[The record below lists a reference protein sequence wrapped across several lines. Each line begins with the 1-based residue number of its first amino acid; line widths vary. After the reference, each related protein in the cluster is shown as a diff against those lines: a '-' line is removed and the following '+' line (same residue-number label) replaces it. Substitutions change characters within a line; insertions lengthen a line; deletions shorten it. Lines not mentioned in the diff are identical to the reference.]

1 MNPIAMVFVLIGL
14 AIMAPLGVHYLN
26 YQSRQT
32 MATVAAL
39 QMARIQKAAEGYITT
54 YSANIEG
61 QATATSPVTIT
72 IPMLVNTGYLP
83 NGFQA
88 NNPYNQT
95 WEVQV
100 LQPSAGQLQA
110 LVLSTGGQAVN
121 TQSLGLAAQIAGSP
135 GGVVGGG
142 TGNTAVPGCAAGE
155 ACGVYAGWKVPTAY
169 TAAQPGHL
177 AALIEYSN
185 GQVQNDYLYR
195 VAVPGQP
202 QLNQMQT
209 NLDMGNNNVN
219 NAQNVNVNDD
229 VTLGNPG
236 AAHGGSPAS
245 LQGQLG
251 VDEQAGQGFPGG
263 WGGGIHS
270 WDIYANGTVG
280 TGENGSLNAYMNDFN
295 GGIGGGGQVVTSSL
309 NGANYAYMQSQN
321 GGASIVTNGTV
332 QGGYVNSTGNV
343 NAQNAITV
351 NGGAAGWINNQGN
364 GAVAGTFTA
373 NNALGS
379 NYIWSNG
386 NIVAGGQVQANYDAT
401 LGTAGGSA
409 NIGWGCSPN
418 GAIAANANG
427 SGQVLTCNN
436 GSWQAMGGTNFNIG
450 TTGSASSD
458 NGQAFNLGNW
468 DLCYLMGSAWT
479 YNGYAAV
486 YPSGGPYSNG
496 QYSWQA
502 YATGFSNGNAPTT
515 VAWVCGNFS

>member
-185 GQVQNDYLYR
+185 GQIQNDYLYR
-195 VAVPGQP
+195 VSVPGQP

-209 NLDMGNNNVN
+209 NLDMGNNTIN

-236 AAHGGSPAS
+236 PAQGGNPAG

-251 VDEQAGQGFPGG
+251 VDEPAGQGFPGG

-280 TGENGSLNAYMNDFN
+280 AGENGSLNAYMNDFD
-295 GGIGGGGQVVTSSL
+295 GGIGGGGEVVTNSP
-309 NGANYAYMQSQN
+309 NGANYAYMQSSNN
-321 GGASIVTNGTV
+321 GSSIVTNGNI
-332 QGGYVNSTGNV
+332 Q
-343 NAQNAITV
+343 
-351 NGGAAGWINNQGN
+351 
-364 GAVAGTFTA
+364 A
-373 NNALGS
+373 N
-379 NYIWSNG
+379 
-386 NIVAGGQVQANYDAT
+386 GQVQANYDVT
-401 LGTAGGSA
+401 LGTANGAA
-409 NIGWGCSPN
+409 NIGWGCGPN

-427 SGQVLTCNN
+427 SGQVLACEGGT
-436 GSWQAMGGTNFNIG
+436 WQAMGSAPTQFFQNSYGGGSVQIPG
-450 TTGSASSD
+450 YWQVCTT
-458 NGQAFNLGNW
+458 
-468 DLCYLMGSAWT
+468 
-479 YNGYAAV
+479 
-486 YPSGGPYSNG
+486 SGGNNAIIGAVSGPYNNNTYIWDA
-496 QYSWQA
+496 YS
-502 YATGFSNGNAPTT
+502 GNASFM
-515 VAWVCGNFS
+515 VDCWNW

>member
-39 QMARIQKAAEGYITT
+39 QMSRIQKAAEGYITT
-54 YSANIEG
+54 YASQIEG
-61 QATATSPVTIT
+61 QATASSPVTIS

-88 NNPYNQT
+88 NNPYGQT

-110 LVLSTGGQAVN
+110 LVLSTGGPAVD
-121 TQSLGLAAQIAGSP
+121 TRSLGLAAQIAGAP

-142 TGNTAVPGCAAGE
+142 SGSTAVPGCSAGQ
-155 ACGVYAGWKVPTAY
+155 ACGVYAGWKVPTAN
-169 TAAQPGHL
+169 TAAAPGHL

-209 NLDMGNNNVN
+209 NLDMGNNNINNANEVNAQSETLAGGTPNGQEGSLQIGSNYFYGDSTNAAVRTPGGFYVQNQNASGPASINEVN
-219 NAQNVNVNDD
+219 NIQAS
-229 VTLGNPG
+229 GNITTP
-236 AAHGGSPAS
+236 
-245 LQGQLG
+245 
-251 VDEQAGQGFPGG
+251 
-263 WGGGIHS
+263 
-270 WDIYANGTVG
+270 N
-280 TGENGSLNAYMNDFN
+280 
-295 GGIGGGGQVVTSSL
+295 
-309 NGANYAYMQSQN
+309 
-321 GGASIVTNGTV
+321 TV

-343 NAQNAITV
+343 NAQNALTV
-351 NGGAAGWINNQGN
+351 NGGSAGWINNQGN

-373 NNALGS
+373 NALGA

-386 NIVAGGQVQANYDAT
+386 NINAGGQVNANYDAT

-409 NIGWGCSPN
+409 NIGRGCSPN

-427 SGQVLTCNN
+427 SGQILSCQGGT
-436 GSWQAMGGTNFNIG
+436 WQAMGGNDQPLQMY
-450 TTGSASSD
+450 SEDLPS
-458 NGQAFNLGNW
+458 GQYFPGLWQFCAVT
-468 DLCYLMGSAWT
+468 D
-479 YNGYAAV
+479 GYAALV
-486 YPSGGPYSNG
+486 DIYPASGPYTDG
-496 QYSWQA
+496 TYQW
-502 YATGFSNGNAPTT
+502 ATGAGQNGYST
-515 VAWVCGNFS
+515 VFTCYNLPGVYIPGNP

>member
-280 TGENGSLNAYMNDFN
+280 TGENGSLNAYMNDFD
-295 GGIGGGGQVVTSSL
+295 GGIGGGGQVVTSSP

-343 NAQNAITV
+343 NAQNALTAGGGGYITDS
-351 NGGAAGWINNQGN
+351 GY
-364 GAVAGTFTA
+364 GAVANTFTA
-373 NNALGS
+373 NVLGA
-379 NYIWSNG
+379 NYIYSNG
-386 NIVAGGQVQANYDAT
+386 NIQAN
-401 LGTAGGSA
+401 GSFTTNGQIYFNNQYA
-409 NIGWGCSPN
+409 QPGWGCSQDGEVMGSTYN
-418 GAIAANANG
+418 GG
-427 SGQVLTCNN
+427 TLLVCQN
-436 GSWQAMGGTNFNIG
+436 GSWQNAQNNYLTLEGSFGFSYF
-450 TTGSASSD
+450 TTGTYY
-458 NGQAFNLGNW
+458 LGNYNF
-468 DLCYLMGSAWT
+468 CYMNSYGTSGNMQST
-479 YNGYAAV
+479 VYAD
-486 YPSGGPYSNG
+486 GGPYGNG
-496 QYSWQA
+496 TYSWYFAQ
-502 YATGFSNGNAPTT
+502 NAAGAA
-515 VAWVCGNFS
+515 VNVYCFDS